1 MHTYVQLF
9 YCQNY
14 AQKLVDADR
23 ASLFLVDNK
32 SNELYARIFD
42 VGNNDNDDK
51 VDKMIKEIR
60 LVKSI
65 DILFYYKNKRNYGKA
80 INVNYYTVLSMNM
93 HSYIQ
98 DFPCRKVSQVML
110 PHLEMC

>member
-1 MHTYVQLF
+1 MHAYVQLF

-65 DILFYYKNKRNYGKA
+65 DILFYYKIRGRDDERTEQKDQVTERVKE
-80 INVNYYTVLSMNM
+80 
-93 HSYIQ
+93 
-98 DFPCRKVSQVML
+98 SQKN
-110 PHLEMC
+110 E